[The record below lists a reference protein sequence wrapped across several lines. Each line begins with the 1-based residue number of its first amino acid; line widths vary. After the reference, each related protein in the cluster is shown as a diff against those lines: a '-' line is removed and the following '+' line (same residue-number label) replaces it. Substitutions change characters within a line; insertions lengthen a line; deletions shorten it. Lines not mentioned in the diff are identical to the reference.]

1 VALAYSLQVRSR
13 GPVSAVVVVIGLALT
28 ACSTYGPP
36 PQPQAQPA
44 PVFARQSVDSFVTA
58 SGRDFQV
65 DGKPFRFVGV
75 NIYDAAATDRYS
87 CNPALRMSETELRD
101 TLATL
106 HDRYG
111 ATVLRFWAYQTYT
124 ASGQDFS
131 GIDQVV
137 RAAKAVGMRV
147 LPALED
153 GPGDCTT
160 SDRREPKYD
169 HEGDTWFTDGY
180 KEPYGEAALS
190 FRDYVGVVAEHYRDE
205 PAILGWSLVNE
216 AETNARDGE
225 GRSALVGFARDVGA
239 VVRAAD
245 PHHLITLGTQSNGA
259 PGASGPDFTA
269 VYSVPELDFAEVHD
283 WEPYG
288 GRDEP
293 MPGGIDETPP
303 AADDPACTQSDAK
316 IGCSFALSVGLDKP
330 LFVGEAGIDAKT
342 PSERRTRAAQLGAKM
357 RAAVDAGAA
366 GYLLWRVTKSY
377 GDVND
382 ILLADQDPVLD
393 RMASVAAALRGS

>member
-1 VALAYSLQVRSR
+1 VRSR
-13 GPVSAVVVVIGLALT
+13 GPVRAVVVVLGLVLT

-36 PQPQAQPA
+36 AQQARAVAAFPRE
-44 PVFARQSVDSFVTA
+44 PVDSFVTA
-58 SGRDFQV
+58 SGRDFRV
-65 DGKPFRFVGV
+65 GGKPFRFVGV

-87 CNPALRMSETELRD
+87 CHPALRMSAAELQD

-124 ASGQDFS
+124 ASGQDFA
-131 GIDQVV
+131 GVDQVV

-147 LPALED
+147 LPVLED

-160 SDRREPKYD
+160 LDHRQPKADYQ
-169 HEGDTWFTDGY
+169 GDTWFTDGY
-180 KEPYGEAALS
+180 RKPYGTAALS
-190 FRDYVGVVAEHYRDE
+190 FRDYAQVMAGHYRDE
-205 PAILGWSLVNE
+205 PAILGWSLLNE
-216 AETNARDGE
+216 AETNARDGA
-225 GRSALVGFARDVGA
+225 GRSVLVGFARDVGA

-283 WEPYG
+283 WEPFG
-288 GRDEP
+288 DRKDP
-293 MPGGIDETPP
+293 MPGGSGGKPP
-303 AADDPACTQSDAK
+303 AADDPACAKPDAR
-316 IGCSFALSVGLDKP
+316 IGCSFALSVALGKP
-330 LFVGEAGIDAKT
+330 LIVGEAGIDAKT
-342 PSERRTRAAQLGAKM
+342 ESERRTRSAQLGAKM
-357 RAAVDAGAA
+357 RAAVGAGAA

-393 RMASVAAALRGS
+393 QLAAVAMALRGT